1 MAPRRSRPTHGAIPN
16 DDIPTLSLP
25 EVKERLA
32 RNTALLNSPLFA
44 QPTSPSVSGS
54 TSKAQGADQGSSDPI
69 REKLVKAREA
79 LLMRE
84 QELMMQNMNVG
95 ASSSPEASNVTGDK
109 KGKGRESVGG
119 VSGKQRVLES
129 IRAGEGLLAKNGLIL
144 PMDQTLSL
152 GQRDYIN
159 STTHALSSL
168 TLDHTRSSSP
178 KPRNPT
184 RTNGVPRSR
193 PSRSQLLAI
202 GDGSGSTD
210 NYGGDEVARAE
221 RLARL
226 NAFMS
231 YKGSDDE
238 WSDSDDDEDEGYY
251 DYPED
256 GQGEMVFETMDDSQ
270 IGYKPNG
277 MPLRR
282 KNATGEEVD
291 EYGMED
297 DEFAEG
303 NSDYENGA
311 GDEPT
316 SGAPGR

>member
-1 MAPRRSRPTHGAIPN
+1 MF
-16 DDIPTLSLP
+16 SL
-25 EVKERLA
+25 VAWMVILYDTVA
-32 RNTALLNSPLFA
+32 DS
-44 QPTSPSVSGS
+44 S
-54 TSKAQGADQGSSDPI
+54 TFD
-69 REKLVKAREA
+69 R
-79 LLMRE
+79 
-84 QELMMQNMNVG
+84 
-95 ASSSPEASNVTGDK
+95 
-109 KGKGRESVGG
+109 
-119 VSGKQRVLES
+119 
-129 IRAGEGLLAKNGLIL
+129 

-178 KPRNPT
+178 KPRNST

>member
-1 MAPRRSRPTHGAIPN
+1 MNGHPAMIPVV
-16 DDIPTLSLP
+16 D
-25 EVKERLA
+25 
-32 RNTALLNSPLFA
+32 
-44 QPTSPSVSGS
+44 
-54 TSKAQGADQGSSDPI
+54 SSAFD
-69 REKLVKAREA
+69 R
-79 LLMRE
+79 
-84 QELMMQNMNVG
+84 
-95 ASSSPEASNVTGDK
+95 
-109 KGKGRESVGG
+109 
-119 VSGKQRVLES
+119 
-129 IRAGEGLLAKNGLIL
+129 

-159 STTHALSSL
+159 STTNALSSL
-168 TLDHTRSSSP
+168 TLDHHTRSSSP
-178 KPRNPT
+178 KPRNST

-193 PSRSQLLAI
+193 PSRSQLLAS
-202 GDGSGSTD
+202 GNDSGSIGGF
-210 NYGGDEVARAE
+210 GGDEVARAE

-226 NAFMS
+226 SAFMS

-238 WSDSDDDEDEGYY
+238 WSDSDEEEDEGYY

-256 GQGEMVFETMDDSQ
+256 GQGEMVFETMDDNQ

-297 DEFAEG
+297 DDFAEG